1 MSSFENTRANITSSC
16 ACASARDTTLCPEQ
30 HQNPSMQTNRTHGDS
45 LCANAHHVSDARHAS
60 EPKPFDFEAFFER
73 YPIVCAP
80 MAGVSDVVYR
90 QLALQAG
97 ASLAYTEMVSTKGLE
112 YHSEKTL
119 DLIALG
125 AHEPYVAV
133 QIFGHDAS
141 VMAHEAA
148 FVQEH
153 LGTHLAYID
162 INMGCPARKIVSKGD
177 GSALM
182 EEPARAAS
190 IVRAVRDRVSCA
202 VGVKFRRGY
211 YLDRE
216 TCVSFAQRMEQSGAS
231 LLTVH
236 GRYAQ
241 QMYRGVSSRAAIA
254 RVKAAVSIPVI
265 GNGDVR
271 GGSDAIALYKETNC
285 DGIMI
290 ARASQ
295 GNPWVFR
302 SVRNAIDAYRSGTDI
317 PHDVYVSPAERL
329 ECARTH
335 ARMLAQFGFPLK
347 KMRSYAMWYV
357 SGLPGATHARAR
369 ICSCLTLQDYLDV
382 FDELECQCASSAA
395 SATEQISAACLQTA
409 KHSTSAL
416 APVPV
421 PEPTSVLSSA
431 HESAHEH
438 VTSET

>member
-1 MSSFENTRANITSSC
+1 MSRFENAHTNSAPSC
-16 ACASARDTTLCPEQ
+16 ACVSARDIPLYSEQ
-30 HQNPSMQTNRTHGDS
+30 QQNPSMQTNMTHVDCS
-45 LCANAHHVSDARHAS
+45 CASAHQALDARYAS
-60 EPKPFDFEAFFER
+60 EPKPFDFEVFFAC

-190 IVRAVRDRVSCA
+190 IVRAVSDSVSCA

-254 RVKAAVSIPVI
+254 RVKATVSIPVI

-271 GGSDAIALYKETNC
+271 GGADAIALYKETNC

-335 ARMLAQFGFPLK
+335 ARMLAQFDFPLK

-382 FDELECQCASSAA
+382 FDELECQLASTS
-395 SATEQISAACLQTA
+395 EQTSTVCLQAA
-409 KHSTSAL
+409 KHSASIPAPTPESAS
-416 APVPV
+416 APVH
-421 PEPTSVLSSA
+421 ERA
-431 HESAHEH
+431 HENEH
-438 VTSET
+438 VTSETCDERA

>member
-1 MSSFENTRANITSSC
+1 MPSLHTTTMQLSSSTENGVSRDASSC
-16 ACASARDTTLCPEQ
+16 EHPA
-30 HQNPSMQTNRTHGDS
+30 
-45 LCANAHHVSDARHAS
+45 
-60 EPKPFDFEAFFER
+60 PFSIDAFFEH

-90 QLALQAG
+90 QLALQEG

-148 FVQEH
+148 FIQDY
-153 LGTHLAYID
+153 LGPRLAYID

-190 IVRAVRDRVSCA
+190 IVRAVSDRVSCP

-216 TCVSFAQRMEQSGAS
+216 TCVPFAQRMEQSGAS

-241 QMYRGVSSRAAIA
+241 QMYRASSSHAAIA

-271 GGSDAIALYKETNC
+271 SGADAIALYQETNC

-302 SVRNAIDAYRSGTDI
+302 SVRNAIDAYRSGNAI
-317 PHDVYVSPAERL
+317 PQDVHVSPVERL

-382 FDELECQCASSAA
+382 FDELERQCASSAA
-395 SATEQISAACLQTA
+395 FATEQTSAACLQASKRNATD
-409 KHSTSAL
+409 T
-416 APVPV
+416 APVPEHA
-421 PEPTSVLSSA
+421 PA
-431 HESAHEH
+431 HEHEHEH
-438 VTSET
+438 VTSETCDERA